1 MVPIFLLYR
10 LTLLIAN
17 TAGMPME
24 NVSGTKTSVHTGSF
38 ADDYRLMTMRDHESM
53 PKYAA
58 TGSSISILAN
68 RISWFYNLH
77 GPSVQIDTAC
87 SSSLVALDMA
97 CQALRTGESDMVS
110 PFFHLAVSMKALYKK
125 AHRVI

>member
-1 MVPIFLLYR
+1 
-10 LTLLIAN
+10 
-17 TAGMPME
+17 MPME
-24 NVSGTKTSVHTGSF
+24 SVSGTKTSVHTGSF

-97 CQALRTGESDMVS
+97 CQALRTGESDMVC
-110 PFFHLAVSMKALYKK
+110 PFFQPTATLKTRGKRLTVYYRA
-125 AHRVI
+125 